1 MFESIQNLTSY
12 FSNKYFDNQILE
24 EKVNTMVQK
33 LYNPILAQQSKAEG
47 KVELLYTRFKMND
60 KEISKEL
67 KMPLETVKK
76 IIKEFKL

>member
-1 MFESIQNLTSY
+1 
-12 FSNKYFDNQILE
+12 
-24 EKVNTMVQK
+24 MVQK

-67 KMPLETVKK
+67 KMPLETVKE
-76 IIKEFKL
+76 IIKELKL